1 MAGIEETIDV
11 DASPERAYAVWAD
24 FACYPDFVKGVERVE
39 RHGDRLH
46 WVAGSRLK
54 TSEWDAH
61 ITAEEPGRRIAWRA
75 PEGPIDTEI
84 TFEALPD
91 GGTRVLFREHMHDS
105 RPPKPRPPRASAGA
119 GRRTTSSATRRSS
132 RAGDLAGSPACG
144 RLSAGPTGSR

>member
-11 DASPERAYAVWAD
+11 QATPDRAYAVWAD

-39 RHGDRLH
+39 RHADRLH
-46 WVAGSRLK
+46 WVAGSKLK

-105 RPPKPRPPRASAGA
+105 PAAQAAAASGFG
-119 GRRTTSSATRRSS
+119 GRRAQN
-132 RAGDLAGSPACG
+132 DLERYKEIVEGG
-144 RLSAGPTGSR
+144 

>member
-1 MAGIEETIDV
+1 MTGIEETIDV
-11 DASPERAYAVWAD
+11 DASPERAYTVWAD

-46 WVAGSRLK
+46 WVTGSKLK

-75 PEGPIDTEI
+75 PDGPIDTEI
-84 TFEALPD
+84 TFEALPQ

-105 RPPKPRPPRASAGA
+105 LPAQAAAVSGFGERRAQN
-119 GRRTTSSATRRSS
+119 
-132 RAGDLAGSPACG
+132 DLERYKEIVEGG
-144 RLSAGPTGSR
+144 